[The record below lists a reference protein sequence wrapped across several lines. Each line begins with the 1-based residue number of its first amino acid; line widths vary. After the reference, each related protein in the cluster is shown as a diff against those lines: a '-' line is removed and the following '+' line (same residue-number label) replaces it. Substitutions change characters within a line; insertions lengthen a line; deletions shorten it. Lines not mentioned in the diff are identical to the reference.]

1 MRTINVR
8 IGEKKLFKNF
18 YFTLENKVEGAF
30 NFFSKNGDLMCTAPS
45 KLSIMSM
52 PPNGQGL
59 NTYNAGENFEIH
71 GMTLIKIDSINFVIS
86 DINLK

>member
-1 MRTINVR
+1 MVLT
-8 IGEKKLFKNF
+8 
-18 YFTLENKVEGAF
+18 
-30 NFFSKNGDLMCTAPS
+30 FFQKNGNLMCTAPS

-59 NTYNAGENFEIH
+59 NTYKAGENFEIN